1 MVEHPAVS
9 AVPVVEP
16 EGSEPPR
23 RRRRWVTA
31 GVVGALLASAGV
43 VGVGNL
49 RSANL
54 NGNESAAI
62 ATLKNIS
69 SAQAQCQACGAIDVN
84 GNECGEYGFLG
95 ELAGQV
101 ATRAGKR
108 IDPPVLSSAFGN
120 VAASRVERSGYVF
133 QLFLPGRDQMGIAED
148 ATGGDPGNDNGVDAG
163 RAEIL
168 WCCYAWPRSYGWS
181 GKRTFFVNQSG
192 DLLATNAA
200 AVAYDGDRS
209 PCSCPAAFAASAS
222 VSMSAIM
229 AANTVGHDG
238 NFWVVI

>member
-1 MVEHPAVS
+1 MLLAAAGGF
-9 AVPVVEP
+9 AVPN
-16 EGSEPPR
+16 
-23 RRRRWVTA
+23 
-31 GVVGALLASAGV
+31 LLS
-43 VGVGNL
+43 
-49 RSANL
+49 SNL

-69 SAQAQCQACGAIDVN
+69 SAQSQCQASGAIDVDGN
-84 GNECGEYGFLG
+84 GCGEYGFLG
-95 ELAGQV
+95 ELAAQV

-108 IDPPVLSSAFGN
+108 IDPPILSSAFGD
-120 VAASRVERSGYVF
+120 VVASRVERSGYVF
-133 QLFLPGRDQMGIAED
+133 QMFLPGRDQMGITED
-148 ATGGDPGNDNGVDAG
+148 SAGGDPGNDNGVDAG
-163 RAEIL
+163 QAEIL
-168 WCCYAWPRSYGWS
+168 WCCYAWPQSYGWS